1 METPLSRETLAAQ
14 AMGAVDP
21 ETGALVP
28 PLHPATTYEM
38 HPDGSLRDGR
48 AYTRADNPTY
58 DPAEQLL
65 NVLEGGAGCI
75 LFASGNAAATAV
87 FQALLPGD
95 HVLVS
100 RILYWGIRKWLA
112 EFAVTWGLDVEFVD
126 VTDLEA
132 MRAAIRPGVTRL
144 LWLETPANPTWEIT
158 NIAAAAEIAHAAQ
171 VCVAVD
177 NTVPT
182 PVLTRPIEL
191 GADLVVHSATKY
203 LNGHSDVLA
212 GAVVTARLDPLWE
225 RIRSWRRNAGAML
238 GPFEAW
244 LLQRGMRTL
253 FVRVQRAS
261 ETALTLAQQLQ
272 SHPAL
277 KAVLYPGLP
286 SHPGHETAVR
296 QMQGGFGGMLSIRV
310 AGGAEQALAV
320 AAAAR
325 VFKRATS
332 LGGVES
338 LIEHRLS
345 TEGPSSP
352 VPGDLLRLSVGLETP
367 EDLLADLTAALD
379 ASRRVRATS
388 AAKPAPTEAAPE
400 VVTKVRDVVE
410 RSVAPLII
418 ARGGKVRLVSV
429 DDGIVT
435 LEASGSPGA
444 ILPVEK
450 HLKTLLYGTIAEV
463 TDVRLVWPG
472 NKGSAWP
479 DTHSATLSESVQT
492 ILDTEINPAVA
503 VHGGR
508 VTLIEA
514 QADRV
519 TIRLEDGCQG
529 CNLAIVTVRQG
540 IEPLLR
546 ARLGRPV
553 AVIDATDHAAGTA
566 PFFTPSKR

>member
-1 METPLSRETLAAQ
+1 MEAPLSPETLAAQ
-14 AMGAVDP
+14 AMGAVDS

-112 EFAVTWGLDVEFVD
+112 EFAVPWGLDVEFVD

-132 MRAAIRPGVTRL
+132 LDCAIRPGATRL

-158 NIAAAAEIAHAAQ
+158 DIAAAVEIAHAAQ

-191 GADLVVHSATKY
+191 GADVVVHSATKY

-212 GAVVTARLDPLWE
+212 GAVVTARLDPFWE

-253 FVRVQRAS
+253 FVRVRRAS

-272 SHPAL
+272 GHPAL

-286 SHPGHETAVR
+286 SHPGHEAAAR
-296 QMQGGFGGMLSIRV
+296 QMQGGFGGMLSIQV
-310 AGGAEQALAV
+310 AGDEDQALAV

-379 ASRRVRATS
+379 ASRRVRAAP

-450 HLKTLLYGTIAEV
+450 HLKTLLCSAVAEV
-463 TDVRLVWPG
+463 ADVRLMWPG
-472 NKGSAWP
+472 NQGSAWP
-479 DTHSATLSESVQT
+479 ETPSAALSESVQT

-514 QADRV
+514 RADRV

>member
-1 METPLSRETLAAQ
+1 MEAPLSPETLAAQ
-14 AMGAVDP
+14 AMGAVDS

-58 DPAEQLL
+58 DAAEQLL

-112 EFAVTWGLDVEFVD
+112 EFAVPWGLDVEFVD

-132 MRAAIRPGVTRL
+132 LGAAIRPGATRL

-158 NIAAAAEIAHAAQ
+158 DIAAAAEIAHAAQ

-191 GADLVVHSATKY
+191 GADVVVHSATKY

-212 GAVVTARLDPLWE
+212 GAVVTARLDPFWE

-253 FVRVQRAS
+253 FVRVRRAS
-261 ETALTLAQQLQ
+261 ETALTLAQLLQ
-272 SHPAL
+272 GHPAL

-286 SHPGHETAVR
+286 SHPGHEAAAR
-296 QMQGGFGGMLSIRV
+296 QMGGGFGGMLSIQV
-310 AGGAEQALAV
+310 AGDENQALAV

-379 ASRRVRATS
+379 ASRRVRAGS

-400 VVTKVRDVVE
+400 VVTKVRDVVD

-450 HLKTLLYGTIAEV
+450 HLKTLLCGAVAEV

-479 DTHSATLSESVQT
+479 DTHSAALSESVQT

>member
-38 HPDGSLRDGR
+38 HPDGSLTDGR

-112 EFAVTWGLDVEFVD
+112 EFAVSWGLDVEFVD

-132 MRAAIRPGVTRL
+132 LQAAIRPGVTRL

-158 NIAAAAEIAHAAQ
+158 DIAAAAEIAHAAQ

-182 PVLTRPIEL
+182 PVLTRPLEL

-277 KAVLYPGLP
+277 KVVLYPGLP
-286 SHPGHETAVR
+286 SHPGHETAAR
-296 QMQGGFGGMLSIRV
+296 QMQAGFGGMLSIRV

-450 HLKTLLYGTIAEV
+450 HLKTLLCGTVAEV

>member
-1 METPLSRETLAAQ
+1 MEAPLSPETLAAQ
-14 AMGAVDP
+14 AMGAVDS

-58 DPAEQLL
+58 DAAEQLL

-112 EFAVTWGLDVEFVD
+112 EFAVPWGLDVEFVD

-132 MRAAIRPGVTRL
+132 LGAAIRPGATRL

-158 NIAAAAEIAHAAQ
+158 DITAAVEIAHAAQ

-191 GADLVVHSATKY
+191 GADVVVHSATKY

-212 GAVVTARLDPLWE
+212 GAVVTARLDPFWE

-253 FVRVQRAS
+253 FVRVRRAS
-261 ETALTLAQQLQ
+261 ETALTLSQQLQ
-272 SHPAL
+272 GHPAL

-286 SHPGHETAVR
+286 SHPGHEAAAR
-296 QMQGGFGGMLSIRV
+296 QMGGGFGGMLSIRV
-310 AGGAEQALAV
+310 AGDEDQALAV

-352 VPGDLLRLSVGLETP
+352 VPGDLLRLSVGLESP

-379 ASRRVRATS
+379 ASRRVRAAS

-450 HLKTLLYGTIAEV
+450 HLKTLLCGTVAEV

-479 DTHSATLSESVQT
+479 DTHSAALSESVQT

-514 QADRV
+514 RADRV

>member
-1 METPLSRETLAAQ
+1 MEAPLSRETLAAQ

-28 PLHPATTYEM
+28 PVHPATTYEM
-38 HPDGSLRDGR
+38 HPDGSLTDGR

-58 DPAEQLL
+58 DAAEKLL
-65 NVLEGGAGCI
+65 TMLEGGAGCI

-112 EFAVTWGLDVEFVD
+112 EFAVSWGLDVEFVD
-126 VTDLEA
+126 VMELEA
-132 MRAAIRPGVTRL
+132 LRAAIRPGVTRL

-158 NIAAAAEIAHAAQ
+158 DIAAVADIARAAQ

-182 PVLTRPIEL
+182 PVLTRPLEL

-253 FVRVQRAS
+253 FVRVRRAS
-261 ETALTLAQQLQ
+261 ETALALAQQLEG
-272 SHPAL
+272 HPAL
-277 KAVLYPGLP
+277 KAVLYPGLS
-286 SHPGHETAVR
+286 SHPGHDVAAR

-310 AGGAEQALAV
+310 AGDAEQALAV
-320 AAAAR
+320 AAAAQ

-379 ASRRVRATS
+379 ASARVRA
-388 AAKPAPTEAAPE
+388 AHPEAASPPEAASE
-400 VVTKVRDVVE
+400 VVAAVRDVVE
-410 RSVAPLII
+410 RSIAPLII
-418 ARGGKVRLVSV
+418 ARGGTVRLVSV
-429 DDGIVT
+429 ENGVVT

-444 ILPVEK
+444 VLPAEMHVRS
-450 HLKTLLYGTIAEV
+450 LLCGAVGEV

-472 NKGSAWP
+472 HTSP
-479 DTHSATLSESVQT
+479 DGPDADSTSLSERVQA

-503 VHGGR
+503 MHGGR
-508 VTLIEA
+508 VALVEV
-514 QADRV
+514 QANHI
-519 TIRLEDGCQG
+519 TIRLEGGCQG

-546 ARLGRPV
+546 ARLGRPA
-553 AVIDATDHAAGTA
+553 AVIDATDHAAGTS

>member
-1 METPLSRETLAAQ
+1 MEAPLSRETLAAQ
-14 AMGAVDP
+14 AMGAVDS

-28 PLHPATTYEM
+28 PLHAATTYEM
-38 HPDGSLRDGR
+38 HADGSLTDGR

-58 DPAEQLL
+58 DPAEKLL

-87 FQALLPGD
+87 FQSLLPGD

-126 VTDLEA
+126 VTDPEA
-132 MRAAIRPGVTRL
+132 LQAAIRPGVTRL

-158 NIAAAAEIAHAAQ
+158 DISAAAEIAHAAQ

-182 PVLTRPIEL
+182 PVLTRPLEL

-253 FVRVQRAS
+253 FVRVRRAS
-261 ETALTLAQQLQ
+261 NTALWLAQKLEG
-272 SHPAL
+272 HPAL

-286 SHPGHETAVR
+286 SHPGHEVAAR
-296 QMQGGFGGMLSIRV
+296 QMQGGFGGMLSVRV
-310 AGGAEQALAV
+310 AGDAEQALAV
-320 AAAAR
+320 AAAAQ

-367 EDLLADLTAALD
+367 EDLLADLTAALG
-379 ASRRVRATS
+379 ASRRVLA
-388 AAKPAPTEAAPE
+388 PAPAEPVPPETAAE
-400 VVTKVRDVVE
+400 VVVKVQDVVE

-418 ARGGKVRLVSV
+418 ARGGKVRLASV
-429 DDGIVT
+429 DNGVVT

-444 ILPVEK
+444 VLPAEA
-450 HLKTLLYGTIAEV
+450 HLKALLCSAVTEV

-472 NKGSAWP
+472 DADCPVTESTA
-479 DTHSATLSESVQT
+479 LSEHVQA
-492 ILDTEINPAVA
+492 ILDAEINPAVA
-503 VHGGR
+503 AHGGR
-508 VTLIEA
+508 VVLVEA
-514 QADRV
+514 QTDCV

-553 AVIDATDHAAGTA
+553 TVVDATDHAAGTS

>member
-1 METPLSRETLAAQ
+1 MEAPLSRETLAAQ

-28 PLHPATTYEM
+28 PVHPATTYEM
-38 HPDGSLRDGR
+38 HPDGSLTDGR

-58 DPAEQLL
+58 DAAEKLL
-65 NVLEGGAGCI
+65 TMLEGGAGCI

-112 EFAVTWGLDVEFVD
+112 EFAVSWGLDVEFVD
-126 VTDLEA
+126 VTDPDALQ
-132 MRAAIRPGVTRL
+132 AAIRPGVTRL

-158 NIAAAAEIAHAAQ
+158 DIAAVAEIAHAAQ

-182 PVLTRPIEL
+182 PVLTRPLEL

-253 FVRVQRAS
+253 FVRVRRAS
-261 ETALTLAQQLQ
+261 ETALRLAQQLEG
-272 SHPAL
+272 HPAL

-286 SHPGHETAVR
+286 SHPGHDVAAR

-310 AGGAEQALAV
+310 AGDAEQALAV
-320 AAAAR
+320 AAAAQ

-367 EDLLADLTAALD
+367 EDLLTDLTAALD
-379 ASRRVRATS
+379 ASRRVRA
-388 AAKPAPTEAAPE
+388 AVPAEPAPADTASG
-400 VVTKVRDVVE
+400 VVAKVRDVVE

-418 ARGGKVRLVSV
+418 ARGGTVRLVSV
-429 DDGIVT
+429 ADGVVT

-444 ILPVEK
+444 VLPAETHVK
-450 HLKTLLYGTIAEV
+450 SLLCGAVPEV
-463 TDVRLVWPG
+463 TEVRLAWPG
-472 NKGSAWP
+472 DAGHA
-479 DTHSATLSESVQT
+479 DGDSATLSERVQA
-492 ILDTEINPAVA
+492 ILDAEINPAVA

-508 VTLIEA
+508 VTLVEA
-514 QADRV
+514 QGNRII
-519 TIRLEDGCQG
+519 IRLEDGCQG

-553 AVIDATDHAAGTA
+553 AVIDATDHAAGTS

>member
-1 METPLSRETLAAQ
+1 MGTPLSRETLAAQ
-14 AMGAVDP
+14 AMGVVDS

-28 PLHPATTYEM
+28 PLYPATTYET

-58 DPAEQLL
+58 DPAEQSL
-65 NVLEGGAGCI
+65 NMLEGGAGGI

-87 FQALLPGD
+87 FQSLLPGD

-132 MRAAIRPGVTRL
+132 LRAALRPGVTRL

-158 NIAAAAEIAHAAQ
+158 DIAAATEIAHAAQ

-191 GADLVVHSATKY
+191 GADVVVHSATKY

-212 GAVVTARLDPLWE
+212 GAVVTARLDPFWE

-253 FVRVQRAS
+253 FVRVRRAS
-261 ETALTLAQQLQ
+261 ETALMLARQLQ
-272 SHPAL
+272 GHPAL

-286 SHPGHETAVR
+286 SHPGHATAAR
-296 QMQGGFGGMLSIRV
+296 QMHGGFGGMLSVRV

-320 AAAAR
+320 TAAAR

-367 EDLLADLTAALD
+367 EDLLADLAAALD
-379 ASRRVRATS
+379 ASRRVRAAS
-388 AAKPAPTEAAPE
+388 AATPAPLEPASE
-400 VVTKVRDVVE
+400 VVTNVREVVE
-410 RSVAPLII
+410 HSVAPLII

-429 DDGIVT
+429 DAGVVT

-444 ILPVEK
+444 VLPAEAHVK
-450 HLKTLLYGTIAEV
+450 ALLRSAVAEV

-472 NKGSAWP
+472 DAGPVRP
-479 DTHSATLSESVQT
+479 DTDSAALSERVQA
-492 ILDTEINPAVA
+492 ILEAEINPAVA
-503 VHGGR
+503 MHGGR
-508 VTLIEA
+508 VTLVET
-514 QADRV
+514 QADRI
-519 TIRLEDGCQG
+519 TLRLEDGCQG

-546 ARLGRPV
+546 ARLGRE
-553 AVIDATDHAAGTA
+553 VIVVDATDHAAGTS